1 MARRSLAAGQP
12 SAAGRLQQRR
22 PVLRPRQGSPL
33 TCLNAG
39 PTGPAWSSWNGTSMR
54 SSKLDPRCNPAPT
67 RRQQAALVVAGG
79 DRAPGGEALI
89 QVDIDATVV
98 RAHSEK
104 EQAAPTWNKTF
115 GIHPL

>member
-1 MARRSLAAGQP
+1 
-12 SAAGRLQQRR
+12 
-22 PVLRPRQGSPL
+22 
-33 TCLNAG
+33 
-39 PTGPAWSSWNGTSMR
+39 MR

-115 GIHPL
+115 GIHPLAAFADHGAGAGTALAIVLRPGNAGSNTAPSTSKPPGWPWPSCPAGC